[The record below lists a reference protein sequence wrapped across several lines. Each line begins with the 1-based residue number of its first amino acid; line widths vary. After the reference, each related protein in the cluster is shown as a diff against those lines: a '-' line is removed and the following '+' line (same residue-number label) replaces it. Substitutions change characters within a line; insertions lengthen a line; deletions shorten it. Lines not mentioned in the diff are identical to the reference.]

1 MNSQVKN
8 FFRRNSN
15 IFTLLISVA
24 VRGFVTI
31 DIVALVCANCMFS
44 DCTAMCVVFVDL
56 QNLVQTASAILDV
69 KYRAHWR
76 RVTDLTGETAEDLVL
91 SFNRYIATL
100 AQSQEDTYTS
110 PFEVVAD
117 NMGEAI
123 FSSLVWQD

>member
-1 MNSQVKN
+1 LVG
-8 FFRRNSN
+8 
-15 IFTLLISVA
+15 VV
-24 VRGFVTI
+24 VRGFVTVGI
-31 DIVALVCANCMFS
+31 GALVCANCVFS
-44 DCTAMCVVFVDL
+44 NCAALCVVFVGL

-76 RVTDLTGETAEDLVL
+76 RVTDLTGETAEDLVS

-117 NMGEAI
+117 NMGESV
-123 FSSLVWQD
+123 SSGLEWQD